1 MNSNIVSKAPAE
13 AGRIG
18 SAGGAHQRLRRTEAR
33 PHSQAESDKRNSAQP
48 HPTPASVY
56 KEWLKKP
63 DFIENADQ
71 QELITRLDRLHSEL
85 IAQDQ
90 RKKAAL
96 AAIKRLFAPPPP
108 PPQGIYI
115 WGGVGRGK
123 TALAT
128 LFYDSLPLE
137 GKVRT
142 HFHRFLADVHDRLR
156 ATAGRNPLAQV
167 AAGIARETPLI
178 LVDEMQVIDIGDA
191 MILAGFFEHLF
202 ANGAT
207 LVTTANSP
215 PDDLYANGLQ
225 RRRFVPTI
233 SLLKRHCEL
242 FHLGGDVDFRLRELE
257 REPLWMDAG
266 PAAEKRMARLFA
278 GGQQAAIKAGNAPL
292 IIHGRQW
299 APRLWHESIAWLDF
313 AELCAAPRMKSD
325 YIELSRLFSTLL
337 VSDIPRLDAQ
347 RDDEARRFINLID
360 ELYERRVKLLASAAA
375 APADIYG
382 GTRLAG
388 DFQRTASRLIE
399 MQTRSYLARPHLP

>member
-1 MNSNIVSKAPAE
+1 MNSNIVRNRSAE
-13 AGRIG
+13 AGCGG
-18 SAGGAHQRLRRTEAR
+18 SARGASPRLRHTEAR
-33 PHSQAESDKRNSAQP
+33 PQPQTTDAERNSIQP
-48 HPTPASVY
+48 FATPASVY
-56 KEWLKKP
+56 AEWLKKP
-63 DFIENADQ
+63 DFIESAEQ
-71 QELITRLDRLHSEL
+71 QELIARLDRLHSEL
-85 IAQDQ
+85 IAQNQ
-90 RKKAAL
+90 RNKAAL
-96 AAIKRLFAPPPP
+96 NAIKHLFVSPPP

-137 GKVRT
+137 GKLRT
-142 HFHRFLADVHDRLR
+142 HFHRFLANVHDRLR
-156 ATAGRNPLAQV
+156 ATAGPDPLAKA

-178 LVDEMQVIDIGDA
+178 LLDEMQVIDIGDA

-207 LVTTANSP
+207 LVATANSP
-215 PDDLYANGLQ
+215 PDDLYAGGLQ

-233 SLLKRHCEL
+233 SLLKRRCEV

-257 REPLWMDAG
+257 REPVWMDAG
-266 PAAEKRMARLFA
+266 PAAEERMARLFA
-278 GGQQAAIKAGNAPL
+278 GGQQAAIRAGDAPL

-299 APRLWHESIAWLDF
+299 LPRLWHESIAWLDF

-325 YIELSRLFSTLL
+325 YIELSRLFSTLV

-375 APADIYG
+375 APTELYS

-399 MQTRSYLARPHLP
+399 MQTRSYLACPHLP